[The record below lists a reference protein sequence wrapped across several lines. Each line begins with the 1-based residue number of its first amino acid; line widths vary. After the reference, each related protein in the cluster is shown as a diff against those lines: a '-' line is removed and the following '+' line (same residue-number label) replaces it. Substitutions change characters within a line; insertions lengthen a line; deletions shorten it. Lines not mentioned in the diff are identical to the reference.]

1 MEDNQQ
7 AEKWLLQ
14 IARLLL
20 IGSLIGTVVI
30 LIVVLVQGELTWEA
44 LFFVGIWLVWVVFML
59 TRSDMLKPRRE

>member
-1 MEDNQQ
+1 MEANQGT
-7 AEKWLLQ
+7 EKWLLR

-20 IGSLIGTVVI
+20 ISSLIGTLII
-30 LIVVLVQGELTWEA
+30 LIVVLVQGELTVEA